1 MPPVLARRRF
11 APGAQWPAEEMLELL
26 CDGRQEAGSCRPC
39 QKSWRH
45 GPAPS
50 TKASGRCPKS
60 PRCTYAPWIAHSA
73 WGPAPPTWQQSSWRL
88 TTTCSYNSWIHT
100 RHEVTLRINNLRSE
114 ENIVWGKM
122 MCGALASRAVCFCLV
137 WHHELQVSSYAAR
150 SATCGFAPNNPGRR
164 RRIFPEQPTA
174 KFRQIPIEAR
184 CPHLPGHAPGSPS

>member
-50 TKASGRCPKS
+50 TKASGRCPES

-73 WGPAPPTWQQSSWRL
+73 WGPAPPTSQQSSWRL

-114 ENIVWGKM
+114 EKYCVGEDNVRCTRLKGGM
-122 MCGALASRAVCFCLV
+122 LLFGMAPRVASKFLCCSLCNLWIRAKQPRATSTDLPRAAHCK
-137 WHHELQVSSYAAR
+137 VSS
-150 SATCGFAPNNPGRR
+150 NP
-164 RRIFPEQPTA
+164 
-174 KFRQIPIEAR
+174 
-184 CPHLPGHAPGSPS
+184 H